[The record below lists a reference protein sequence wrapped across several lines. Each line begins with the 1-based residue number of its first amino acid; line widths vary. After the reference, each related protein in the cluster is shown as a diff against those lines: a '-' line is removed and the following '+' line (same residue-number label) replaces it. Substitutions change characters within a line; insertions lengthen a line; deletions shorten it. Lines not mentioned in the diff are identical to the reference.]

1 MGQSTCKQ
9 VAKWDASSK
18 DQHIDTHDST
28 TQVVRSDCLECR
40 IGGCCKSGFCGTY
53 ACHQDKRQ
61 CVQRRKGKNALKEKK
76 KKNPLQQRMYNLL
89 LISPCQAQGR
99 D

>member
-28 TQVVRSDCLECR
+28 TQVVGGNRLECR
-40 IGGCCKSGFCGTY
+40 IGGCCKRDLCDTY
-53 ACHQDKRQ
+53 ACNQDKRQ
-61 CVQRRKGKNALKEKK
+61 RVQVRNGKSAFKDTKSK
-76 KKNPLQQRMYNLL
+76 
-89 LISPCQAQGR
+89 SA
-99 D
+99 